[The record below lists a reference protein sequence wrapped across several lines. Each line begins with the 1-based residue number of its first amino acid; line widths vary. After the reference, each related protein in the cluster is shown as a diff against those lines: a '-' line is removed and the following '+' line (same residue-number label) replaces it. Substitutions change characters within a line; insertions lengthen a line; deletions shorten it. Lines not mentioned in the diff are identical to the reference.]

1 MSADDLTPASRSF
14 YERSKAK
21 MAASI
26 VLGATCMML
35 LGFTANSGGQA
46 AAANYN
52 ANEAQNLG
60 QSSSTVHQYQALS
73 GGYGFGAFVYIVAF
87 LLLGIAAAYVSPVF
101 CGTSNEVKML
111 RTPQELEMG
120 SFSRQSHAAE
130 HEQDI

>member
-1 MSADDLTPASRSF
+1 MSADDLSPASRSF

-26 VLGATCMML
+26 VLGASCLML

-46 AAANYN
+46 AAANYT
-52 ANEAQNLG
+52 ANEAQQLG
-60 QSSSTVHQYQALS
+60 QNSNTVHQYQALS
-73 GGYGFGAFVYIVAF
+73 GGYGFGSFVYIVAF
-87 LLLGIAAAYVSPVF
+87 ILLGVAAAYVSPVF

-120 SFSRQSHAAE
+120 SFTRQSNPVE
-130 HEQDI
+130 RDI

>member
-1 MSADDLTPASRSF
+1 MSADDLSPASRSF

-26 VLGATCMML
+26 VLGASCLML

-52 ANEAQNLG
+52 ANEAQQLG
-60 QSSSTVHQYQALS
+60 QNSNTVHQYQALS
-73 GGYGFGAFVYIVAF
+73 GGYGFGSFVYIVAF
-87 LLLGIAAAYVSPVF
+87 ILLGVAAAYVSPVF

-120 SFSRQSHAAE
+120 SFTRQSNPVE
-130 HEQDI
+130 RDI